1 MDASIQTISR
11 PQPRRLANRTRHA
24 DPPMNVGDA
33 ERWLS
38 LLGGGL
44 LALATARR
52 ALGAVVLLG
61 AAGALLYRGWTG
73 QCALYQTMG
82 VCTASHEASP
92 DSARRVAE
100 PDELPRMG
108 LGDF

>member
-1 MDASIQTISR
+1 MDALTPTIPP
-11 PQPRRLANRTRHA
+11 PQPRHPAGRTRHT

-52 ALGAVVLLG
+52 ALG
-61 AAGALLYRGWTG
+61 

-82 VCTASHEASP
+82 VCTASHEGSP